1 LVDEVVFRGLEPVE
15 EIVVLEHGAL
25 PADAGTLHVDCTA
38 NGLAARPVVPVFDG
52 DRITLQSL
60 FMCQQVFSAA
70 LIGYVESRP
79 LDDAAKNALCQ
90 VVPHPEVPRDYV
102 AAMAVSFANGERWRR
117 QLGGWLRRSRLF
129 LGSHE
134 SLFTLLQAAWRAK
147 RVAPRALPN
156 MERILAGERG
166 EGAAADRTE
175 TAAGARS

>member
-1 LVDEVVFRGLEPVE
+1 VRIDSDA
-15 EIVVLEHGAL
+15 VVLEHGAL

-90 VVPHPEVPRDYV
+90 VVPHPEVPRPPEH
-102 AAMAVSFANGERWRR
+102 GTHPRR
-117 QLGGWLRRSRLF
+117 GARRRRGG
-129 LGSHE
+129 GSH
-134 SLFTLLQAAWRAK
+134 
-147 RVAPRALPN
+147 
-156 MERILAGERG
+156 
-166 EGAAADRTE
+166 
-175 TAAGARS
+175 